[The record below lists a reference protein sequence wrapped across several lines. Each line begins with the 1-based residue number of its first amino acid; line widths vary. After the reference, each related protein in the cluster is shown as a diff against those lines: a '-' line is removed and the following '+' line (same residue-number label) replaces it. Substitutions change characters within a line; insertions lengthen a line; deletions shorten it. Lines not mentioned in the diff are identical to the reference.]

1 MDGSAGAESS
11 SEAPTRHALTY
22 APFRTLI
29 LAATVSYLGSFVQE
43 VAQAWLMVELTHRA
57 KPVAGL
63 AALYTLPVML
73 LMLPA
78 GVMADRY
85 DRRRIL
91 IVAQLAQGA
100 VAFALGVLAA
110 LGKITP
116 GVLLAASFGLGVG
129 TAIGAPPWQSLVPE
143 LVPKSRMPEAVTI
156 GAVSFNVARAVG
168 PAIGG
173 VVLAWRGPAASFF
186 VNAASFLG
194 VVVVLWKVEAI
205 RAASER
211 ARGDGKR
218 EGAFAA
224 LATAIRHTLRSRPLR
239 ACVVAISVFAPPAAS
254 TSAILPMFA
263 RVTLDAGARGYGS
276 LLAALGGGAITGALA
291 LPRLRARLPARVLV
305 ACAMAL
311 FAAATLAM
319 SQTTSLRSA
328 CVAFFVAGL
337 GWVSSFSTL
346 AALLQTSAPDAL
358 KSRVMAV
365 YGLAFIGAWVVG
377 AATGG
382 ALADTVGMARA
393 IAVGA
398 VMAALAAAVTSRL
411 ALPELPRPAR

>member
-1 MDGSAGAESS
+1 MDGAGPASRDDAAE
-11 SEAPTRHALTY
+11 PTRHPLLYPTFRAL
-22 APFRTLI
+22 I
-29 LAATVSYLGSFVQE
+29 GAATVSYLGSFVQE

-78 GVMADRY
+78 GVMADRW
-85 DRRRIL
+85 DRRRL
-91 IVAQLAQGA
+91 LVVAQLAQAA
-100 VAFALGVLAA
+100 VALVLGLLALGGHV
-110 LGKITP
+110 TP
-116 GVLLAASFGLGVG
+116 TVLLAASFGLGVG

-143 LVPKSRMPEAVTI
+143 LVPRARMAEAVTL

-173 VVLAWRGPAASFF
+173 VVLAWRGPAASFL

-194 VVVVLWKVEAI
+194 VVAVLAFDPGI
-205 RAASER
+205 RRASER
-211 ARGDGKR
+211 PRGQDR
-218 EGAFAA
+218 AEAPLRA
-224 LATAIRHTLRSRPLR
+224 LWVAIVHALRSRPLR
-239 ACVVAISVFAPPAAS
+239 ACIVAVSLFAPPAAS

-276 LLAALGGGAITGALA
+276 LLAALGGGAITGAIV
-291 LPRLRARLPARVLV
+291 LPRVRARFPARHVV
-305 ACAMAL
+305 GAAMAL
-311 FAAATLAM
+311 FAITTFVMSNTRSLGAACA
-319 SQTTSLRSA
+319 
-328 CVAFFVAGL
+328 AFFVTGL

-382 ALADTVGMARA
+382 AMADGVGVSSA
-393 IAVGA
+393 IAIGSGLALV
-398 VMAALAAAVTSRL
+398 AALVTSRL
-411 ALPELPRPAR
+411 PLPELPTK